1 MTSKITYDVST
12 PNPHTHYFDVV
23 LSLEGLSEMTTDLQM
38 AVWTPG
44 SYMVRE
50 YAKNVEQIKVY
61 GEDGSE
67 LPAEKLNKNNWRVN
81 NAGKNFKFQYKV
93 YAFEETVRT
102 GFLDESHASIIPA
115 ALFIF
120 PVGID
125 VPVLIQFHPF
135 FIWKNISTSL
145 EMVDNDQWKRIAPNS
160 DILIDSPIE
169 IGNHS
174 IHKFIAAGVEHELAI
189 YGEGNYNTEKIES
202 DIIKIINA
210 EVSVFRHHPCTDDK
224 YSNNRYVFILQ
235 NSNTGRGGLEHL
247 NSTSLIYKR
256 LGYTPES
263 SYREFISLVSHEY
276 FHLWNV
282 KRLRPAALGPFDYTS
297 ENYTTSLWIAEGF
310 TNYYDDIILR
320 RANIITEQNYL
331 EIAEKN
337 INDVE
342 NAPGKTIHPVAQA
355 SFDAW
360 IKYYRQNENSNNAQ
374 VNYYTKGGILA
385 MLLDMQIIAH
395 SDGTHSLDEVM
406 REAYETFY
414 LKEDRGYTETE
425 FKLILEKYT
434 GVDLTSFYA
443 DHVFG
448 TVAIDYQKYFEPLGI
463 TLENIIK
470 DTVETDLGISIND
483 KNIITQIRKNSSG
496 ERGKLNVNDEIIA
509 INNFRYTPTLLSTI
523 TENIF
528 PGAFLICI
536 VNRGGIIQSFE
547 IQLQKTD
554 KVNYK
559 IIIDASISERQ
570 KKIYVKWLHLS

>member
-1 MTSKITYDVST
+1 MSSKIIYHIST
-12 PNPHTHYFDVV
+12 PHPHTHYFDVV
-23 LSLEGLSEMTTDLQM
+23 LNLEGASEITTDLQM

-50 YAKNVEQIKVY
+50 YAKNVEQIKAY
-61 GEDGSE
+61 SEEGNE
-67 LPAEKLNKNNWRVN
+67 LPVEKLNKNNWRVS
-81 NAGKNFKFQYKV
+81 NAGKNFNFQYKV

-115 ALFIF
+115 ALFIY
-120 PVGID
+120 PVVMD
-125 VPVLIQFHPF
+125 VPIFLQFNPHSS
-135 FIWKNISTSL
+135 WKNISTSL
-145 EMVDNDQWKRIAPNS
+145 EMVDNDPWKRYAPNR
-160 DILIDSPIE
+160 DILIDSPVE

-174 IHKFIAAGVEHELAI
+174 IHKFMVAGVEHELAI
-189 YGEGNYNTEKIES
+189 YGDGNYNAEKIEE
-202 DIIKIINA
+202 DIIKIIHA
-210 EVSVFRHHPCTDDK
+210 EVSVFGHHPCTDDK
-224 YSNNRYVFILQ
+224 FSNKRYVFILQ
-235 NSNTGRGGLEHL
+235 NSNNGRGGLEHL

-263 SYREFISLVSHEY
+263 SYQEFISLVSHEY

-282 KRLRPAALGPFDYTS
+282 KRLRPAALGPFDYAS

-320 RANIITEQNYL
+320 RANIISEQTYL
-331 EIAEKN
+331 EIASKN

-342 NAPGKTIHPVAQA
+342 NAPGNEIHPVGHA

-385 MLLDMQIIAH
+385 MLLDMQIITY
-395 SDGTHSLDEVM
+395 SNGSHSLDEVM

-414 LKEDRGYTETE
+414 LKEDRGYTEAE

-434 GVDLTSFYA
+434 GTDLTSFYS

-448 TVAIDYQKYFEPLGI
+448 TTAINYQKYLEPLGLS
-463 TLENIIK
+463 LENTIK
-470 DTVETDLGISIND
+470 DNIETDLGLIIND
-483 KNIITQIRKNSSG
+483 KNTITQIRKNSAG
-496 ERGKLNVNDEIIA
+496 EKGKLNVNDEIIA
-509 INNFRYTPTLLSTI
+509 INNFRYTPTLLSTL
-523 TENIF
+523 TENMLA
-528 PGAFLICI
+528 GAFLIAI

-547 IQLQKTD
+547 IQLQKTT

-559 IIIDASISERQ
+559 ITASNSSSEAQ
-570 KKIYVKWLHLS
+570 KKLYAKWLCLN